1 MSKITA
7 KILPRTDAGNDPNDH
22 RDDRGYLNRA
32 EPAVDGLPK
41 FVALKPQTA
50 ALPEKEPRRKTI
62 PLDTALEDFHAYLP
76 THTYLDVPTGDLWSG
91 SSVNAHVPWPK
102 GADDKPIA
110 PRQWLDQHRAIEQMT
125 WAPSE
130 PQLITDR
137 IVQGGGWISQPGSKV
152 FNLYRPPAIISGESR
167 DHLRVLYPEEANH
180 IERWLAQRVQ
190 RPDIKLNH
198 ALVMGGGQGI
208 GKDSLCE
215 PVKRAVGP
223 WNWAEIT
230 PATMLGRFNSWVK
243 SVVVRVSEARDLGE
257 VNRFAFYEHS
267 KTYIAA
273 PPDVLRV
280 DEKNTREY
288 AVVNAIGLLITTNY
302 KSDGIFLPPDDRR
315 HFVAWTDVVKELF
328 AEDYWRDF

>member
-7 KILPRTDAGNDPNDH
+7 KILPRTDAGNVSNDH

-41 FVALKPQTA
+41 FVALKPETA

-137 IVQGGGWISQPGSKV
+137 IVRGGGWISQPGSKV

-198 ALVMGGGQGI
+198 ALAMGGGQGI

-223 WNWAEIT
+223 
-230 PATMLGRFNSWVK
+230 
-243 SVVVRVSEARDLGE
+243 
-257 VNRFAFYEHS
+257 
-267 KTYIAA
+267 
-273 PPDVLRV
+273 
-280 DEKNTREY
+280 
-288 AVVNAIGLLITTNY
+288 
-302 KSDGIFLPPDDRR
+302 
-315 HFVAWTDVVKELF
+315 
-328 AEDYWRDF
+328 